1 MDTGKPGKPRT
12 PRRDGR
18 PGSGLLIRPH
28 VGAETRVKS
37 GGRAKHASA
46 TDDAA
51 LGNTSNGEPGTQA
64 SDATASRKR

>member
-28 VGAETRVKS
+28 AGAETRVKS
-37 GGRAKHASA
+37 GGRAEHASA
-46 TDDAA
+46 TDDVDM
-51 LGNTSNGEPGTQA
+51 GDTSGVEPRTQA
-64 SDATASRKR
+64 SDATEDLER

>member
-1 MDTGKPGKPRT
+1 MENGTPGKPKR

-37 GGRAKHASA
+37 GGRAERDSEPDH
-46 TDDAA
+46 AA
-51 LGNTSNGEPGTQA
+51 LSDASDVAKGEQTSNVPQGH
-64 SDATASRKR
+64 KR